1 MDLLERVKRKLKVS
15 WPDDDTDIELADMIE
30 DTKVDLNQ
38 LLGAEIDYSAP
49 GPARDLF
56 LNYCLYKHNG
66 CGDEFKNVY
75 LADIITYQNQLLV
88 ERKMQDANG
97 EEEGA

>member
-1 MDLLERVKRKLKVS
+1 MNLLDRVKRKLKVS
-15 WPDDDTDIELADMIE
+15 WSDDDTDIELADMIE
-30 DTKVDLNQ
+30 DTEIDMNQ

-66 CGDEFKNVY
+66 C
-75 LADIITYQNQLLV
+75 AD
-88 ERKMQDANG
+88 
-97 EEEGA
+97 

>member
-1 MDLLERVKRKLKVS
+1 MDLLDRVKRKLKVS
-15 WPDDDTDIELADMIE
+15 WSDDDTDIELADMIE

-49 GPARDLF
+49 GSARDLF

-88 ERKMQDANG
+88 ERKMQDADD